1 MIMVGMRGFEP
12 PTTCTPSRCATRLR
26 HIPTNARLNSF
37 LITPVEES
45 QYFPE
50 LVADLAD
57 RDLALV
63 VAAVA
68 VRRVRGIRGRA
79 RRRLDPARHLHLE
92 PLLRPR
98 DREALLVEELLDAQH
113 GLDVAAP
120 VDPLAR
126 AVLRG
131 RQRRELRLPV
141 AEDVGLGVEDLA
153 NLSDLGE
160 ELVRDG
166 FLHRRSARWFIR
178 PRRERRRAWTGG
190 TRRSCG
196 A

>member
-26 HIPTNARLNSF
+26 HIPTKRRLDSF

-63 VAAVA
+63 VATVA
-68 VRRVRGIRGRA
+68 VRRVRRVRGGR
-79 RRRLDPARHLHLE
+79 RRRLHSSRHLHLE

-98 DREALLVEELLDAQH
+98 DREA
-113 GLDVAAP
+113 
-120 VDPLAR
+120 
-126 AVLRG
+126 
-131 RQRRELRLPV
+131 
-141 AEDVGLGVEDLA
+141 
-153 NLSDLGE
+153 
-160 ELVRDG
+160 
-166 FLHRRSARWFIR
+166 
-178 PRRERRRAWTGG
+178 
-190 TRRSCG
+190 
-196 A
+196 